1 MACLETRPTQHTSA
15 HLLSDQSDP
24 KLDDA
29 VKQLLHNYMAP
40 LPSQRSPHQ
49 HQHQYHHRRNISV
62 DLRQQTRHHSPKRT
76 STSWLSNN
84 AGFET
89 EHFHARQHIPPVPSK
104 RNSTPVQSTMTEVS
118 PKPRRYVTFED
129 EASRVIST
137 IVVSPEPIS
146 NTEERNQPVSD
157 SQEPSKAQQ
166 RPKGLKALFH
176 FEKPKLLVKRATL

>member
-1 MACLETRPTQHTSA
+1 MACLEIRPSQHTTA

-29 VKQLLHNYMAP
+29 VKQLLQNYMTP
-40 LPSQRSPHQ
+40 VPSKLPKN
-49 HQHQYHHRRNISV
+49 QHQYHHRRNMSV

-84 AGFET
+84 AGFDND
-89 EHFHARQHIPPVPSK
+89 HFHAKPHVPVKRSPPPVQLS
-104 RNSTPVQSTMTEVS
+104 MLEVSS

-129 EASRVIST
+129 EASQIIRT
-137 IVVSPEPIS
+137 ITASPESIS
-146 NTEERNQPVSD
+146 NTEDRNQSVVDNNESTRP
-157 SQEPSKAQQ
+157 QP

-176 FEKPKLLVKRATL
+176 FEKPKILVKRATL